1 MGTLENTPFNSGIE
15 SLTVLAKEVKKKNI
29 LLYGLFIQYKKV
41 CIKMSREKSV
51 SVFCNIQVVF
61 GL

>member
-15 SLTVLAKEVKKKNI
+15 SLTILAKEVKKKNI

-41 CIKMSREKSV
+41 CVTMRGGNLYQFFVTYK
-51 SVFCNIQVVF
+51 
-61 GL
+61 